1 MRWRDSPFRGW
12 SLRETLTFIAFYIVA
27 SVGLELARRV
37 VMRRLNWPG
46 WTVDLLA
53 FGVPVAILVTML
65 ALRAGSGRGRVVT
78 AQPTFAAT
86 SSRCSRLSIGR
97 TPSQRFIL
105 ILREAKLSLD
115 PPIHW

>member
-65 ALRAGSGRGRVVT
+65 AIASWKWQRSGRHR
-78 AQPTFAAT
+78 AAH
-86 SSRCSRLSIGR
+86 
-97 TPSQRFIL
+97 
-105 ILREAKLSLD
+105 LRSDVK
-115 PPIHW
+115 